1 MSNALEGAWNILPEG
16 TQDAVKLFAVG
27 GAILLAW
34 PLIMRAIGSTATST
48 PKIIDGGGQVVG
60 VVIRSLTTKPIGFI
74 RKMAKDVRGV

>member
-16 TQDAVKLFAVG
+16 TQGAVKMFAVG

-34 PLIMRAIGSTATST
+34 PLIMRAIASTATST
-48 PKIIDGGGQVVG
+48 PQIIDGGGRTIG
-60 VVIRSLTTKPIGFI
+60 VSIRSLTTKPIGFI